1 MALLLLIFSTSITA
15 ENQLK
20 NFTYASKD
28 TALLT
33 MDVYTP
39 VHTSNIKRPAV
50 IFVFGG
56 GFYKG
61 SKSEKVN
68 AAFCKALSDSGFVVA
83 AIDYRLGM
91 KGNTSKGI
99 QAYKALKKS
108 IKMAEDDLITATG
121 FLLSKADS
129 IGLDTDKIF
138 ICGSSA
144 GAVTV
149 LQTEYELSINELNR
163 QDLPANFKYA
173 GVISFAGGILSD
185 RGKPVFKS
193 KPAATLFFH
202 GHDDKIVNYDHR
214 QIFNIGFF
222 GSKSLSDI
230 YMKSEYNYRLY
241 DFSDIGH
248 EISFLPM
255 IYYQKEI
262 VSFIRD
268 VFSQQFK
275 SAKIYIDNPDL
286 PRYEWG
292 KMSLTDLYRNKTD
305 VE

>member
-1 MALLLLIFSTSITA
+1 
-15 ENQLK
+15 
-20 NFTYASKD
+20 
-28 TALLT
+28 
-33 MDVYTP
+33 
-39 VHTSNIKRPAV
+39 V

-91 KGNTSKGI
+91 KGNKSKGI

-108 IKMAEDDLITATG
+108 IKMAEEDLLSATG

-129 IGLDTDKIF
+129 LKIDSNKIF

-149 LQTEYELSINELNR
+149 LKTEYELSNYELDR

-185 RGKPVFKS
+185 KGTPVYKNA
-193 KPAATLFFH
+193 PAATLFFH
-202 GHDDKIVNYDHR
+202 GIEDKIVSYNQR
-214 QIFNIGFF
+214 RIFNIGFF
-222 GSKSLSDI
+222 GSKSLSNI
-230 YMKSEYNYRLY
+230 YMKSGYAYSFY
-241 DFSDIGH
+241 DFKDIGH

-255 IYYQKEI
+255 IYYKKEI
-262 VSFIRD
+262 VSFLRN
-268 VFSQQFK
+268 VSSQEQPFQSVK
-275 SAKIYIDNPDL
+275 MTIDNPDL

-292 KMSLTDLYRNKTD
+292 RMSLTDLYRSKTD
-305 VE
+305 ME